1 MKIKT
6 ILLEGAGIMIMLSIS
21 TADSPDVRWPCI
33 LAVSSL
39 ALVLLAM
46 VAGAVKTNRER
57 KIKRNLAVQHHR
69 ERMRAARASRIALR
83 ERRNG

>member
-6 ILLEGAGIMIMLSIS
+6 TLLEGAGAMIMLSIS
-21 TADSPDVRWPCI
+21 TADSPDVRWPCT
-33 LAVSSL
+33 LAVLSL

-46 VAGAVKTNRER
+46 VAGAVKASRER

-69 ERMRAARASRIALR
+69 ERMRQMRASRIALR
-83 ERRNG
+83 ERSNG

>member
-6 ILLEGAGIMIMLSIS
+6 TLLEGAGIMIMLSIS

-33 LAVSSL
+33 LAVLSL

-46 VAGAVKTNRER
+46 VAGAVKASRER
-57 KIKRNLAVQHHR
+57 KIKRNLAMQHHR

>member
-6 ILLEGAGIMIMLSIS
+6 TLLEGAGVTIMLSIS
-21 TADSPDVRWPCI
+21 TVDSPDVRVPCI

-46 VAGAVKTNRER
+46 VAGAVKASRER
-57 KIKRNLAVQHHR
+57 RIKRELAVQHHR
-69 ERMRAARASRIALR
+69 ERMREARASRESLR
-83 ERRNG
+83 QR